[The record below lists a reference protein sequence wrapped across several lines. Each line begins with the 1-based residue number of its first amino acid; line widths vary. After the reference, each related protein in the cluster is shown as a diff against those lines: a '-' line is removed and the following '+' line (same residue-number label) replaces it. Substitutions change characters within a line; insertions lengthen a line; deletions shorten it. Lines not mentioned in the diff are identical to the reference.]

1 MQLSEKQN
9 SFCQIFAE
17 FLKSAWNYEPF
28 EKKDDP
34 HSYCISEITDS
45 ENVVR

>member
-1 MQLSEKQN
+1 MQLSHKQKTF
-9 SFCQIFAE
+9 SELFAP
-17 FLKSAWNYEPF
+17 FLESIWNFERF

-34 HSYCISEITDS
+34 HKFCISEITDA